1 MIATIANISK
11 SEIDYK
17 AKMEKNN
24 NNLEVIDLR
33 IIIKK
38 IWAKRKLYYIVLPI
52 VFVLSCAYILCI
64 PRTYTSSLSLA
75 PEVNNSSNIGGTL
88 GSLASS
94 FGIDLGNMETTD
106 AINPML
112 YPDLMEDNGFVVGLF
127 DIKVTTEDGS
137 VKCSYYDYLTKHQE
151 YTFWAKGFGYI
162 KKLIQEKQATG
173 VSKKIN
179 PYMLSKKQDDVAS
192 AIRKNITINIDKK
205 TAVITISTEA
215 QDPLICKTIADSVK
229 ERLQVYITN
238 YRTRKARVD
247 EQYYKTLMT
256 EAKHEYE
263 KARQR
268 YGSYAD
274 ANTDVQLA
282 SLQSKQDDME
292 NDMQLKYNAYSAMV
306 TQYQAAKA
314 KVQERTPAFTVV
326 KGAAVPIKPSG
337 PKRLI
342 FVIGMC
348 FVATLILSLYSIKD
362 IIIHE

>member
-1 MIATIANISK
+1 
-11 SEIDYK
+11 
-17 AKMEKNN
+17 MEKK
-24 NNLEVIDLR
+24 EMEIIDLR
-33 IIIKK
+33 VIFSK
-38 IWAKRKLYYIVLPI
+38 IWAKRKIYYIVLPI
-52 VFVLSCAYILCI
+52 VFILSCAYILCI
-64 PRTYTSSLSLA
+64 PRTYSSNLSLA
-75 PEVNNSSNIGGTL
+75 PELSNNSNLGGTI

-94 FGIDLGNMETTD
+94 FGIDIGNMETSD

-112 YPDLMEDNGFVVGLF
+112 YPDLMEDNGFVTGLF
-127 DIKVTTEDGS
+127 NIKVATADGN

-151 YTFWAKGFGYI
+151 HPFWTKGINSIKNLFAKEEEVKANGGT
-162 KKLIQEKQATG
+162 QM
-173 VSKKIN
+173 N
-179 PYMLSKKQDDVAS
+179 PYMLSKKQDGVAS
-192 AIRKNITINIDKK
+192 AIRKSISISIDKK

-215 QDPLICKTIADSVK
+215 QDPLICKTLADSVK

-292 NDMQLKYNAYSAMV
+292 NDMQLNYNAYSAMV
-306 TQYQAAKA
+306 TQYQVAKA

>member
-1 MIATIANISK
+1 
-11 SEIDYK
+11 
-17 AKMEKNN
+17 MEKK
-24 NNLEVIDLR
+24 EMEIIDLR
-33 IIIKK
+33 VIFSK
-38 IWAKRKLYYIVLPI
+38 IWAKRKIYYIVLPI
-52 VFVLSCAYILCI
+52 VFILSCAYILCI
-64 PRTYTSSLSLA
+64 PRTYSSNLSLA
-75 PEVNNSSNIGGTL
+75 PELSNNSSLGGTI

-94 FGIDLGNMETTD
+94 FGIDIGNMETSD

-127 DIKVTTEDGS
+127 NIKVATEDGS
-137 VKCSYYDYLTKHQE
+137 VKCSYYDYLTKHQD
-151 YTFWAKGFGYI
+151 YPFWAKCIGGI
-162 KKLIQEKQATG
+162 KKLFEEKETRTKGKAQM
-173 VSKKIN
+173 N
-179 PYMLSKKQDDVAS
+179 PYMLSKKQDGVAS
-192 AIRKNITINIDKK
+192 AIRKSISISIDKK

-215 QDPLICKTIADSVK
+215 QDPLICKTLADSVK

-292 NDMQLKYNAYSAMV
+292 NDMQLNYNAYSAMV

>member
-1 MIATIANISK
+1 M
-11 SEIDYK
+11 EI
-17 AKMEKNN
+17 
-24 NNLEVIDLR
+24 IDLR
-33 IIIKK
+33 VIFSK
-38 IWAKRKLYYIVLPI
+38 IWAKRKIYYIVLPI
-52 VFVLSCAYILCI
+52 VFILSCAYILCI
-64 PRTYTSSLSLA
+64 PRTYSSNLSLA
-75 PEVNNSSNIGGTL
+75 PELSNNSNLGGTI

-94 FGIDLGNMETTD
+94 FGIDIGNMETSD

-112 YPDLMEDNGFVVGLF
+112 YPDLMEDNGFVTGLF
-127 DIKVTTEDGS
+127 NIKVATADGN

-151 YTFWAKGFGYI
+151 HPFWTKGINSIKNLFAKEEEVKANGGT
-162 KKLIQEKQATG
+162 QM
-173 VSKKIN
+173 N
-179 PYMLSKKQDDVAS
+179 PYMLSKKQDGVAS
-192 AIRKNITINIDKK
+192 AIRKSISISIDKK

-215 QDPLICKTIADSVK
+215 QDPLICKTLADSVK

-292 NDMQLKYNAYSAMV
+292 NDMQLNYNAYSAMV